1 MYTFNDLI
9 LLQRKGFRNGFWRR
23 LSFLEKMYFKASVSY
38 AKLWGKIVNSKV
50 IAELESII
58 KKLIPVFKEQTLRTG
73 FKKARELIRISKENK
88 IFEWAPEII
97 EWLQDHR
104 YILWLGLNQR
114 RERGGSK

>member
-1 MYTFNDLI
+1 
-9 LLQRKGFRNGFWRR
+9 
-23 LSFLEKMYFKASVSY
+23 MYFKATISY

-58 KKLIPVFKEQTLRTG
+58 EKLISVFKEQILKAG
-73 FKKARELIRISKENK
+73 FEKARDLIQTSEESK

-104 YILWLGLNQR
+104 YILWLGFNQHEGR
-114 RERGGSK
+114 YDS

>member
-9 LLQRKGFRNGFWRR
+9 LIQRKGFRNGSWRR
-23 LSFLEKMYFKASVSY
+23 LSFLERTYFKVSISY
-38 AKLWGKIVNSKV
+38 AKLWDKIVNSKV

-58 KKLIPVFKEQTLRTG
+58 KKLIPIFKEQTLKAG

-104 YILWLGLNQR
+104 YILWLGFSQH
-114 RERGGSK
+114 EGPHDS